1 MLRALRFFFMVGLH
15 PSYALILLAAVV
27 VGGGWITSVTPGEL
41 DTGLGMLL
49 FVQMFLVSTGFA
61 IPARQGYF
69 DPLLTCAESRPR
81 IAAAHCLASI
91 APGAAGWLTL
101 AITGLAAGSGA
112 AWSALIG
119 DRMAALLIVSIA
131 GWTAGFLLPRGA
143 AGVIWIAALVTL
155 LLTRTDVVPSWSFS
169 MERSVAVA
177 IHAVTVTVCPFV
189 LIGVHPP
196 LARGSV
202 AIALCVIGT
211 GWWLALTLTRRLDIY
226 LVDRA

>member
-1 MLRALRFFFMVGLH
+1 MLRALRFFFILGLH
-15 PSYALILLAAVV
+15 PSYALGLLAAIVV
-27 VGGGWITSVTPGEL
+27 VGEWTTRVTPGEL

-49 FVQMFLVSTGFA
+49 FLQMFLVSTGFA
-61 IPARQGYF
+61 IPARQGHF

-81 IAAAHCLASI
+81 VAAAHCLASI
-91 APGAAGWLTL
+91 APGAAAWLTL
-101 AITGLAAGSGA
+101 TTTGLAVGSPA

-119 DRMAALLIVSIA
+119 DRMAALVIVSA
-131 GWTAGFLLPRGA
+131 LGWTAGFLLPRGA

-155 LLTRTDVVPSWSFS
+155 LLTHTDVVPAWSLS
-169 MERSVAVA
+169 MDRSVAVL

-196 LARGSV
+196 LAYGSV
-202 AIALCVIGT
+202 PIALCVVGT
-211 GWWLALTLTRRLDIY
+211 VWWFALSSTRRLDVY